1 MYLENQEL
9 DVLFTFLI
17 WVNESKLVKSKCE
30 LSKCKQSMQFDKF
43 FFNNIKN
50 VLKMQNWRNFSYFFQ
65 MSKTGYKR
73 RLLLTG
79 SIHTYLG

>member
-1 MYLENQEL
+1 MYLEDQEL

-43 FFNNIKN
+43 FFQQYQTRVKN
-50 VLKMQNWRNFSYFFQ
+50 AK
-65 MSKTGYKR
+65 
-73 RLLLTG
+73 LT
-79 SIHTYLG
+79 